1 MPRHWCFNSTTVQL
15 ILISQSA
22 TAEEPLFQFHNG
34 TINTADGTT
43 TAIQQ
48 RTFQFHNGTINT
60 FTLYCISS
68 SVLVFQFHNG
78 TINTIFFFDSVIG
91 ILCFNSTT
99 VQLILCDFIACG
111 DPPEFQFH
119 NGTINTIVLLIL
131 LFLKCSFN
139 STTVQLIPSGTNMCI
154 MSSIVSIPQRY
165 N

>member
-1 MPRHWCFNSTTVQL
+1 MGIQLGLSFNSTTVQL

-99 VQLILCDFIACG
+99 VQLIL
-111 DPPEFQFH
+111 
-119 NGTINTIVLLIL
+119 LLRGVSL
-131 LFLKCSFN
+131 DSR
-139 STTVQLIPSGTNMCI
+139 S
-154 MSSIVSIPQRY
+154 VSIPQRY